1 MVRGGAFC
9 YVAASMTRYLPLG
22 IVALLAGSPAAAA
35 AQQPQGSS
43 GSAEQRLNDAESE
56 IQALWQSYFAVVR
69 DDLPNTKGSVDCSTG
84 RYEEIKPTNS
94 FLVFF
99 VACERI
105 EPHETGY
112 RASIAIGN
120 PHSFAFGRV
129 SGTLSYGENLAVA
142 LTNQKHRV
150 PFSMARD
157 LRPGTWTRVEVP
169 IAVAAA
175 KDVTKI
181 IVEFEA
187 GGAVE
192 RGGGEAPSR
201 STSAPQYGFLRQP

>member
-1 MVRGGAFC
+1 
-9 YVAASMTRYLPLG
+9 MTRLLLLG
-22 IVALLAGSPAAAA
+22 IAALLSSSAVASSAQEAEPA
-35 AQQPQGSS
+35 PKP
-43 GSAEQRLNDAESE
+43 AEQRLRDAESE
-56 IQALWQSYFAVVR
+56 IQSLWNSYFAVVR

-105 EPHETGY
+105 EQNEAGY

-120 PHSFAFGRV
+120 PHTFAFGRV

-157 LRPGTWTRVEVP
+157 LRPGTWTRVDVA
-169 IAVAAA
+169 IAAAEA

-187 GGAVE
+187 GGAIE
-192 RGGGEAPSR
+192 RGGGDGPSR
-201 STSAPQYGFLRQP
+201 STSAPQYGLLRHP